1 MNMSKYEVSIKK
13 HIILPLCPHHGQIN
27 KFFISSLGNLL
38 RFCCP
43 HRNHTKCIYNWYIQ
57 NVHKMYPPF
66 QQTFV
71 YILYNKLKELWQLNF
86 VYILYTKVCRNTLD
100 TFYIHFVYINSD
112 LQKVYIDHK
121 KTIQDVIQIIVWK
134 MDPTF
139 PLILTCLLYS
149 C

>member
-1 MNMSKYEVSIKK
+1 M
-13 HIILPLCPHHGQIN
+13 
-27 KFFISSLGNLL
+27 
-38 RFCCP
+38 
-43 HRNHTKCIYNWYIQ
+43 
-57 NVHKMYPPF
+57 
-66 QQTFV
+66 
-71 YILYNKLKELWQLNF
+71 
-86 VYILYTKVCRNTLD
+86 YTKVCRNTLD